1 MKVSPSILT
10 CDFTRL
16 AQEAQALTAWGADRL
31 HLDVADGE
39 FVPNITFGPQ
49 MIRSL
54 RPHSDLP
61 FDVHLMTL
69 HPDRLLDAF
78 LDAGADMVTIHLEC
92 SAPLRETLERIRA
105 AGRLAGL
112 AIRPGTPV
120 EAVYPYLPLLDLVL
134 IMTVEPGFGGQKLM
148 PEMLKKATTLAAE
161 ADRRHLA
168 LDIVADG
175 GVNGSNLA
183 AVAAAGVRSVVM
195 GSALFGADEPER
207 LVHLAQSL

>member
-16 AQEAQALTAWGADRL
+16 AQETQALTAWGADRL

-69 HPDRLLDAF
+69 HPDRLLNAF

-105 AGRLAGL
+105 AGRSTGL

-120 EAVYPYLPLLDLVL
+120 EAVYPYLSAVDQVL

-161 ADRRHLA
+161 ADSRHLA

-175 GVNGSNLA
+175 GINGGNLPD
-183 AVAAAGVRSVVM
+183 VAAAGVCSVVM

-207 LVHLAQSL
+207 LVRLAHSL